1 MFNNSGEVQGESSIR
16 GVFLS
21 NAKGRA
27 IEVINN
33 LVWDIVTANRF
44 ESSKGFLVFKKGTVQ
59 MLENRRET
67 KKLEKLSSS
76 FVYKGFLVF

>member
-16 GVFLS
+16 EVFLS

-44 ESSKGFLVFKKGTVQ
+44 ESSKGFLVFKKGTADAGKSEVTK
-59 MLENRRET
+59 LKRRG
-67 KKLEKLSSS
+67 KKNQTWPT
-76 FVYKGFLVF
+76 